1 MRFRSVA
8 AAAGAVLCL
17 MSTPFAS
24 AASSFSSS
32 SSAESATQT
41 ETTNETAYTGGF
53 TYYTSMAEDFANA
66 LRCSTS
72 PQRWWCAKYRQ

>member
-17 MSTPFAS
+17 TSTPFAS
-24 AASSFSSS
+24 AASSFGSS

-53 TYYTSMAEDFANA
+53 TYYTSMAEDAAN
-66 LRCSTS
+66 LFRLSLIHI
-72 PQRWWCAKYRQ
+72 

>member
-1 MRFRSVA
+1 MRLRSAA

-17 MSTPFAS
+17 TSTPFAS
-24 AASSFSSS
+24 AASSFGSSS
-32 SSAESATQT
+32 AAESATQT

-53 TYYTSMAEDFANA
+53 TYYTSIAEDFANA

-72 PQRWWCAKYRQ
+72 PQRWWCGRSH